1 MKHNKKRNVGLI
13 YELLTRYVSSCVI
26 ENNLHDAKKAV
37 KIIEKRFR
45 KDTELYKE
53 FRIFNALLNSTVSE
67 TSIAVGVLS
76 ETKNAVRNLD
86 YDKLNSEKSLLI
98 RDINYQ
104 LKKENFY
111 HERVDNYKIF
121 ASIQNLL
128 NEYKSHKNFDLEK
141 LIKLE
146 KIIVE
151 RLVDANKNFS
161 TEVTVNENVDNLVLN
176 IMTKKI
182 NEKYN
187 QTLTSQQK
195 EIIRNYAIYHD
206 DKDSLQAYLTELKIN
221 ANNSINTLIETCEN
235 KVLLEKVDAVKAS
248 INNLRVDNIDD
259 TNIAKFLTLSKLKD
273 EILGTK

>member
-1 MKHNKKRNVGLI
+1 
-13 YELLTRYVSSCVI
+13 
-26 ENNLHDAKKAV
+26 
-37 KIIEKRFR
+37 
-45 KDTELYKE
+45 
-53 FRIFNALLNSTVSE
+53 
-67 TSIAVGVLS
+67 
-76 ETKNAVRNLD
+76 
-86 YDKLNSEKSLLI
+86 
-98 RDINYQ
+98 
-104 LKKENFY
+104 
-111 HERVDNYKIF
+111 
-121 ASIQNLL
+121 LL